1 MFLHLKNLQK
11 NNENIEN
18 HIIIKNN
25 NETENENVYKNY
37 SNNVNSGGVTNVSS
51 REDLNKFHTDSE
63 NIAVK
68 FSGLAQNCEIEMKD
82 IKTFENI
89 KNPKMTKIKSKII
102 IKINNIKKIKTSLLM
117 NVFGFFI
124 TLSLYK
130 YLFNPFFQN
139 GILG

>member
-37 SNNVNSGGVTNVSS
+37 SNNVNSGGVTNFSS
-51 REDLNKFHTDSE
+51 REDLNQFHSDSE

-117 NVFGFFI
+117 KVFGFLLLF
-124 TLSLYK
+124 LYISI
-130 YLFNPFFQN
+130 YLIHFFKMEF
-139 GILG
+139 